1 MAQAIGGDQHGQSR
15 TEDHDGDD
23 EEEGEERGEGHG
35 SNSSGIDMPPPV
47 ADVTPSIDFQP
58 RCCDDRGV
66 LRSVAVLVLPRVAP
80 FELGVACEVFG
91 INRTDTGGPVFDF
104 RLATPEP
111 GRVPTKLGFEVVV
124 DQGLEAAADVDL
136 LVVPAYGD
144 DAPLPPAALELIR
157 ATHERGAW
165 VLSVCSGA
173 FALGRA
179 GLLDGRRCTTH
190 WMYTDQLARQFPAA
204 TVDPGVLYVED
215 RGVITSAGTAAG
227 VDACLHLVR
236 RELGAGA
243 ASAIARRM
251 VVPPHRDGGQ
261 AQFIDAPVPQC
272 TGPLAEVL
280 AWAEEHVAEDL
291 SVSSLARRALMSER
305 TFARRF
311 RAEVGATPAAWV
323 ARLRLHRAQEL
334 LERTD
339 LSVEEIAQLSGFGAA
354 AALRH
359 HFTQALD
366 TTPQAYRRTFA
377 PVS

>member
-1 MAQAIGGDQHGQSR
+1 M
-15 TEDHDGDD
+15 
-23 EEEGEERGEGHG
+23 
-35 SNSSGIDMPPPV
+35 
-47 ADVTPSIDFQP
+47 
-58 RCCDDRGV
+58 

-91 INRTDTGGPVFDF
+91 IDRTDTGGPAFDF
-104 RLATPEP
+104 RLVTPEP
-111 GRVPTKLGFEVVV
+111 GRVPTKLGFELVV
-124 DQGLEAAADVDL
+124 DAGLDEAADVDL

-157 ATHERGAW
+157 ATHDRGAW

-173 FALGRA
+173 FALARA

-190 WMYTDQLARQFPAA
+190 WMYSDRLARDYPAA
-204 TVDPGVLYVED
+204 SVDPGVLYVED
-215 RGVITSAGTAAG
+215 RGVVTSAGTAAG

-236 RELGAGA
+236 RELGAAA

-261 AQFIDAPVPQC
+261 AQYIDAPVPQC

-280 AWAEEHVAEDL
+280 AWAEEHLADDL
-291 SVSSLARRALMSER
+291 SVGVLARRALMSER

-323 ARLRLHRAQEL
+323 ARLRLQRAQEL
-334 LERTD
+334 LERTE
-339 LSVEEIAQLSGFGAA
+339 LSVEEVAQLAGFGAA

-359 HFTQALD
+359 HFAQALG
-366 TTPQAYRRTFA
+366 TTPLAYRRAFA
-377 PVS
+377 PALA

>member
-1 MAQAIGGDQHGQSR
+1 M
-15 TEDHDGDD
+15 
-23 EEEGEERGEGHG
+23 
-35 SNSSGIDMPPPV
+35 
-47 ADVTPSIDFQP
+47 
-58 RCCDDRGV
+58 
-66 LRSVAVLVLPRVAP
+66 LRSVAALVLPRTAP

-91 INRTDTGGPVFDF
+91 IDRTDTGGPVFDF
-104 RLATPEP
+104 RLVTPEP
-111 GRVPTKLGFEVVV
+111 GRVATKLGFEIVV
-124 DQGLEAAADVDL
+124 DSGLEAAADVDL

-144 DAPLPPAALELIR
+144 DVPLPPAALELIR
-157 ATHERGAW
+157 STHERGAW

-173 FALGRA
+173 FALARA

-190 WMYTDQLARQFPAA
+190 WMYSDRLARDYPAA

-215 RGVITSAGTAAG
+215 RGVVTSAGTAAG
-227 VDACLHLVR
+227 IDACLHLVR

-261 AQFIDAPVPQC
+261 AQYIDAPVPQC

-280 AWAEEHVAEDL
+280 AWAQEHLADDL
-291 SVSSLARRALMSER
+291 SVGALARRALMSER

-323 ARLRLHRAQEL
+323 ARLRLQRAQEL
-334 LERTD
+334 LERSD
-339 LSVEEIAQLSGFGAA
+339 LPVEEIAQQSGFGAA

-359 HFTQALD
+359 HFAQALG
-366 TTPQAYRRTFA
+366 TTPLAYRRTFA
-377 PVS
+377 PAPA